1 MVSDSTRCGLLSQSG
16 DIFFELKLEL
26 KLEPKQIRF
35 ADSACQAELSSLL
48 RKNGAMDRCA
58 QDSTNDRRQPK

>member
-1 MVSDSTRCGLLSQSG
+1 MVSDSTRCGLLSQSR
-16 DIFFELKLEL
+16 DIFFEL

>member
-16 DIFFELKLEL
+16 DIFFEL

>member
-16 DIFFELKLEL
+16 DIFFEL

-48 RKNGAMDRCA
+48 RENGAMDRCA